1 MKTLYLISVWKQ
13 RFIASQGVLKTELSC
28 KWLLAAAVFI
38 FTRKEI
44 SSSSRMSHYYL
55 QILLYFF
62 VSFQFTSCFYS
73 FLVSILGSWMYFYAP
88 FCFRPYLYIIYIL
101 CSAFLTFESFH
112 VICRIR
118 GMKLSHNM
126 HSLDSSKVQG
136 AGTRLDAFLPSE
148 CFNSLCHRFEKL
160 LETFL
165 NTPLLQICRLH
176 VEDGG
181 HVSTVN

>member
-1 MKTLYLISVWKQ
+1 MTSGCSSVYLHKKGNKLIFQNVALLLTNSSLFLRLFPV
-13 RFIASQGVLKTELSC
+13 RFLLLFVSRIHSGVLD
-28 KWLLAAAVFI
+28 VF
-38 FTRKEI
+38 
-44 SSSSRMSHYYL
+44 L
-55 QILLYFF
+55 
-62 VSFQFTSCFYS
+62 
-73 FLVSILGSWMYFYAP
+73 
-88 FCFRPYLYIIYIL
+88 CFRPYLYIIYIL

-136 AGTRLDAFLPSE
+136 DGTRLDAFLPSE